1 MSSTSKEVDATQAK
15 IYCHCFRLT
24 HWIQSWQLSSNENVY
39 ITEAASTIIVREM
52 ASFFFFSRLP
62 GKITEL
68 TQPVCF
74 DTRIIWYRRLEIF
87 VTILRSF
94 Q

>member
-1 MSSTSKEVDATQAK
+1 MSRTSKEVDATQAK

-52 ASFFFFSRLP
+52 ASFFFLAGCQVKSQSSPNQCVLIR
-62 GKITEL
+62 EL
-68 TQPVCF
+68 FGIEDLKSSLQF
-74 DTRIIWYRRLEIF
+74 
-87 VTILRSF
+87 
-94 Q
+94 

>member
-1 MSSTSKEVDATQAK
+1 MFSTSKEVDATQAK

-52 ASFFFFSRLP
+52 ASFFLTGCQVKSQSSPNQCVLIR
-62 GKITEL
+62 EL
-68 TQPVCF
+68 FGVEDLKSSLQF
-74 DTRIIWYRRLEIF
+74 
-87 VTILRSF
+87 
-94 Q
+94 